1 MAKNGKITPL
11 IETKGLKKEFILE
24 KGEKVTALEGADV
37 QIFDKEF
44 VCLLGPSG
52 CGKSTWLR
60 IAAGLEHAT
69 EGEVL
74 YKGEPV
80 SAPGKERGMVFQE
93 YSLLPWRSVADN
105 VTLGPEFGGLSHRE
119 RKEAAADYLS
129 RVGLEN
135 FADAKPH
142 ELSGGMRQRA
152 AIARALANNPDV
164 LLMDEPFGAL
174 DAITRDNLN
183 NVLLEI
189 WESTRKTVIFV
200 THSISEAVYL
210 SDRIIVMGTKPG
222 RVIAD
227 MKVELPR
234 PRNEDSK
241 LTPEFYSY
249 VKELREMLK

>member
-1 MAKNGKITPL
+1 MS
-11 IETKGLKKEFILE
+11 
-24 KGEKVTALEGADV
+24 EKVVIVSNVGRVFSSGTKKDR
-37 QIFDKEF
+37 KEF
-44 VCLLGPSG
+44 VALDDVSFTVNRGEFVSLLGPSG
-52 CGKSTWLR
+52 CGKSTLLK
-60 IAAGLEHAT
+60 IVSGLLKASSGTVEIT
-69 EGEVL
+69 E
-74 YKGEPV
+74 
-80 SAPGKERGMVFQE
+80 KENRKTPPFGFVFQD
-93 YSLLPWRSVADN
+93 SVLLPWRTAIENALFPFEIMGNKEKADESN
-105 VTLGPEFGGLSHRE
+105 VRNLFELA
-119 RKEAAADYLS
+119 KL
-129 RVGLEN
+129 VGFEN
-135 FADAKPH
+135 SYPRQ
-142 ELSGGMRQRA
+142 LSGGMRQRV
-152 AIARALANNPDV
+152 AIVRALSYNPPI

-222 RVIAD
+222 RVVAD

>member
-1 MAKNGKITPL
+1 MSEQVVIVSNVGRVFSSG
-11 IETKGLKKEFILE
+11 TKK
-24 KGEKVTALEGADV
+24 DR
-37 QIFDKEF
+37 KEF
-44 VCLLGPSG
+44 VALDDVSFTVNRGEFVSLLGPSG
-52 CGKSTWLR
+52 CGKSTLLK
-60 IAAGLEHAT
+60 IVSGLLKASSGTVEIT
-69 EGEVL
+69 E
-74 YKGEPV
+74 
-80 SAPGKERGMVFQE
+80 KENRKTPPFGFVFQD
-93 YSLLPWRSVADN
+93 SVLLPWRTAIENALFPFEIMGNKEKADESN
-105 VTLGPEFGGLSHRE
+105 VRNLFELA
-119 RKEAAADYLS
+119 KL
-129 RVGLEN
+129 VGFEN
-135 FADAKPH
+135 SYPRQ
-142 ELSGGMRQRA
+142 LSGGMRQRV
-152 AIARALANNPDV
+152 AIVRALSYNPPI

-222 RVIAD
+222 RVVAD

-241 LTPEFYSY
+241 LTPEFYSH

>member
-1 MAKNGKITPL
+1 MNEQVVIVSNVGRVFSSG
-11 IETKGLKKEFILE
+11 TK
-24 KGEKVTALEGADV
+24 KGR
-37 QIFDKEF
+37 KEF
-44 VCLLGPSG
+44 VALDGVSFTVNRGEFVSLLGPSG
-52 CGKSTWLR
+52 CGKSTLLK
-60 IAAGLEHAT
+60 IISGLLKASSGTVKIT
-69 EGEVL
+69 E
-74 YKGEPV
+74 
-80 SAPGKERGMVFQE
+80 KENRKTPPFGFVFQD
-93 YSLLPWRSVADN
+93 SVLLPWRTAIDNALFPFEIMGNREKADESN
-105 VTLGPEFGGLSHRE
+105 VRNLFKLA
-119 RKEAAADYLS
+119 KL
-129 RVGLEN
+129 VGFEN
-135 FADAKPH
+135 SYPRQ
-142 ELSGGMRQRA
+142 LSGGMKQRVS
-152 AIARALANNPDV
+152 IVRALSYNPPI

>member
-1 MAKNGKITPL
+1 MSEQVVIVSNVGRVFSSG
-11 IETKGLKKEFILE
+11 TKK
-24 KGEKVTALEGADV
+24 DR
-37 QIFDKEF
+37 KEF
-44 VCLLGPSG
+44 VALDDVSFTVNRGEFVSLLGPSG
-52 CGKSTWLR
+52 CGKSTLLK
-60 IAAGLEHAT
+60 IVSGLLKASSGTVEIT
-69 EGEVL
+69 E
-74 YKGEPV
+74 
-80 SAPGKERGMVFQE
+80 KENRKTPPFGFVFQD
-93 YSLLPWRSVADN
+93 SVLLPWRTAIENALFPFEIMGNKEKADESN
-105 VTLGPEFGGLSHRE
+105 VRNLFELA
-119 RKEAAADYLS
+119 KL
-129 RVGLEN
+129 VGFEN
-135 FADAKPH
+135 SYPRQ
-142 ELSGGMRQRA
+142 LSGGMRQRV
-152 AIARALANNPDV
+152 AIVRALSYNPPI

-222 RVIAD
+222 RVVAD

>member
-1 MAKNGKITPL
+1 MS
-11 IETKGLKKEFILE
+11 
-24 KGEKVTALEGADV
+24 EKVVIVSNVGRVFSSGTKKDR
-37 QIFDKEF
+37 KEF
-44 VCLLGPSG
+44 VALDDVSFTVNRGEFVSLLGPSG
-52 CGKSTWLR
+52 CGKSTLLK
-60 IAAGLEHAT
+60 IVSGLLKASSGTVEIT
-69 EGEVL
+69 E
-74 YKGEPV
+74 
-80 SAPGKERGMVFQE
+80 KENRKTPPFGFVFQD
-93 YSLLPWRSVADN
+93 SVLLPWRTAIENALFPFEIMGNKEKADESN
-105 VTLGPEFGGLSHRE
+105 VRNLFELA
-119 RKEAAADYLS
+119 KL
-129 RVGLEN
+129 VGFEN
-135 FADAKPH
+135 SYPRQ
-142 ELSGGMRQRA
+142 LSGGMRQRV
-152 AIARALANNPDV
+152 AIVRALSYNPPI

-222 RVIAD
+222 RVVAD

-249 VKELREMLK
+249 VKELREMLKQ

>member
-1 MAKNGKITPL
+1 MSEQVVIVSNVGRVFSSG
-11 IETKGLKKEFILE
+11 TKK
-24 KGEKVTALEGADV
+24 DR
-37 QIFDKEF
+37 KEF
-44 VCLLGPSG
+44 VALDDVSFTVNRGEFVSLLGPSG
-52 CGKSTWLR
+52 CGKSTLLK
-60 IAAGLEHAT
+60 IVSGLLKASSGTVEIT
-69 EGEVL
+69 E
-74 YKGEPV
+74 
-80 SAPGKERGMVFQE
+80 KENRKTPPFGFVFQD
-93 YSLLPWRSVADN
+93 SVLLPWRTAIENALFPFEIMGNKEKADESN
-105 VTLGPEFGGLSHRE
+105 VRNLFELA
-119 RKEAAADYLS
+119 KL
-129 RVGLEN
+129 VGFEN
-135 FADAKPH
+135 SYPRQ
-142 ELSGGMRQRA
+142 LSGGMRQRV
-152 AIARALANNPDV
+152 AIVRALSYNPPI
-164 LLMDEPFGAL
+164 LLMDEPFGSL

-222 RVIAD
+222 RVVAD

>member
-1 MAKNGKITPL
+1 MSEQVVIVSNVGRVFSSG
-11 IETKGLKKEFILE
+11 TKK
-24 KGEKVTALEGADV
+24 DR
-37 QIFDKEF
+37 KEF
-44 VCLLGPSG
+44 VALDDVSFTVNRGEFVSLLGPSG
-52 CGKSTWLR
+52 CGKSTLLK
-60 IAAGLEHAT
+60 IVSGLLKASSGTVEIT
-69 EGEVL
+69 E
-74 YKGEPV
+74 
-80 SAPGKERGMVFQE
+80 KENRKTPPFGFVFQD
-93 YSLLPWRSVADN
+93 SVLLPWRTAIENALFPFEIMGNKEKADESN
-105 VTLGPEFGGLSHRE
+105 VRNLFELA
-119 RKEAAADYLS
+119 KL
-129 RVGLEN
+129 VGFEN
-135 FADAKPH
+135 SYPRQ
-142 ELSGGMRQRA
+142 LSGGMRQRVS
-152 AIARALANNPDV
+152 IVRALSYNPPI
-164 LLMDEPFGAL
+164 LLMDEPFGSL

-222 RVIAD
+222 RVVAD

>member
-1 MAKNGKITPL
+1 MNEQVVIVSNVGRVFSSG
-11 IETKGLKKEFILE
+11 TK
-24 KGEKVTALEGADV
+24 KGR
-37 QIFDKEF
+37 KEF
-44 VCLLGPSG
+44 VALDGVSFTVNRGEFVSLLGPSG
-52 CGKSTWLR
+52 CGKSTLLK
-60 IAAGLEHAT
+60 IVSGLLKASSGTVEIT
-69 EGEVL
+69 E
-74 YKGEPV
+74 
-80 SAPGKERGMVFQE
+80 KENRKTPPFGFVFQD
-93 YSLLPWRSVADN
+93 SVLLPWRTAIENALFPFEIMGNKEKADESN
-105 VTLGPEFGGLSHRE
+105 VRNLFELA
-119 RKEAAADYLS
+119 KL
-129 RVGLEN
+129 VGFEN
-135 FADAKPH
+135 SYPRQ
-142 ELSGGMRQRA
+142 LSGGMRQRV
-152 AIARALANNPDV
+152 AIVRALSYNPPI
-164 LLMDEPFGAL
+164 LLMDEPFGSL

-222 RVIAD
+222 RVVAD

>member
-1 MAKNGKITPL
+1 MSEHVVIVSNVGRVFSSG
-11 IETKGLKKEFILE
+11 TKKDKKEF
-24 KGEKVTALEGADV
+24 VALEDV
-37 QIFDKEF
+37 SFTVNRGEF
-44 VCLLGPSG
+44 VSLLGPSG
-52 CGKSTWLR
+52 CGKSTLLK
-60 IAAGLEHAT
+60 IVSGLLKASSGTVEIT
-69 EGEVL
+69 E
-74 YKGEPV
+74 
-80 SAPGKERGMVFQE
+80 KENRKTPPFGFVFQD
-93 YSLLPWRSVADN
+93 SVLLPWRTAIDN
-105 VTLGPEFGGLSHRE
+105 ALFPFEIMGN
-119 RKEAAADYLS
+119 KEKAGESNVRNLFKLAKL
-129 RVGLEN
+129 VGFEN
-135 FADAKPH
+135 SYPRQ
-142 ELSGGMRQRA
+142 LSGGMKQRV
-152 AIARALANNPDV
+152 AIVRALSYNPPI

-249 VKELREMLK
+249 VKELREMLKQ

>member
-1 MAKNGKITPL
+1 VEIT
-11 IETKGLKKEFILE
+11 EKENRKTPPF
-24 KGEKVTALEGADV
+24 G
-37 QIFDKEF
+37 F
-44 VCLLGPSG
+44 
-52 CGKSTWLR
+52 
-60 IAAGLEHAT
+60 
-69 EGEVL
+69 
-74 YKGEPV
+74 
-80 SAPGKERGMVFQE
+80 VFQD
-93 YSLLPWRSVADN
+93 SVLLPWRTAIENALFPFEIMGNKEKADESN
-105 VTLGPEFGGLSHRE
+105 VRNLFELA
-119 RKEAAADYLS
+119 KL
-129 RVGLEN
+129 VGFEN
-135 FADAKPH
+135 SYPRQ
-142 ELSGGMRQRA
+142 LSGGMRQRV
-152 AIARALANNPDV
+152 AIVRALSYNPPI

-222 RVIAD
+222 RVVAD